1 MSADLRVDDAHPRL
15 DERAP
20 TRRRATST
28 ISVPALLAATS
39 FVLYGALTWS
49 LYIRRM
55 ANWDS
60 AVLGQAVDGYAHL
73 SAPIAN
79 TLGPGANQLGD
90 HFSPILAVLAPLYRV
105 APHML
110 TLQLVQILLVSAS
123 VYILSRAAIRTL
135 GPAQGA
141 IIGAAYMLSFGVQS
155 GVNEGFHELAFAAF
169 FLTIVGERYLARSY
183 SSAALWALPLLL
195 VKEDMGPVVAVF
207 AFVLLLRGARRV
219 GAALLGVA
227 AVHTLLTTLIL
238 IPAMNTREQYDFF
251 SLALD
256 GTGKPDAGVL
266 DLLATTADPVRWV
279 AVVLSVLVTGAL
291 CCRSPF
297 LLLAL
302 PLFAERILAPWA
314 YYWGPF
320 GHYNLPA
327 MTIVFIAAI
336 EGLSRLSRSDDA
348 LHRRI
353 AAGGAILGLV
363 TSVAMLPWFALGE
376 LSSASA
382 WRADERA
389 RAIEELTERIPD
401 GASVQADRTLA
412 AYLFADH
419 NLYTFEMP
427 HAPRPTGAGIPTDY
441 IAIDGE
447 GWGDE
452 PPQPIPYARSLYPAE
467 NYDVV
472 YQHDVITLH
481 KRVTG

>member
-1 MSADLRVDDAHPRL
+1 
-15 DERAP
+15 
-20 TRRRATST
+20 
-28 ISVPALLAATS
+28 LAATS
-39 FVLYGALTWS
+39 FVLYGALTVS

-90 HFSPILAVLAPLYRV
+90 HFSPILAVLAPLYRL

-110 TLQLVQILLVSAS
+110 TLQLAQILLVSAS
-123 VYILSRAAIRTL
+123 VYVLSRAAVRML
-135 GPAQGA
+135 GPLKGG
-141 IIGAAYMLSFGVQS
+141 ILGAAYMLSFGLQS

-169 FLTIVGERYLARSY
+169 FLTMVGDRYLARSY
-183 SSAALWALPLLL
+183 TSAALWALPLLL

-207 AFVLLLRGARRV
+207 AVVLILRGERRI
-219 GAALLGVA
+219 GAGLLGVA
-227 AVHTLLTTLIL
+227 AVTTLLTTLVL
-238 IPAMNTREQYDFF
+238 VPALNSREQYDFF

-256 GTGKPDAGVL
+256 GTGQPDAGLL
-266 DLLATTADPVRWV
+266 DLLGTAADPVRWV

-320 GHYNLPA
+320 GHYNLVA

-336 EGLSRLSRSDDA
+336 EGLSRMSQSEDA
-348 LHRRI
+348 LQRRV
-353 AAGGAILGLV
+353 AAGGAILGLM
-363 TSVAMLPWFALGE
+363 TSIAMLPWFALAE
-376 LSSASA
+376 LGSASA
-382 WRADERA
+382 WQPDERA
-389 RAIEELTERIPD
+389 RAIEELTQRIPE

-412 AYLFADH
+412 AFLFADH
-419 NLYTFEMP
+419 DLYTFEMP
-427 HAPRPTGAGIPTDY
+427 NAPRPTGAGIPTEY

-452 PPQPIPYARSLYPAE
+452 PPQPIPYARSLYPSE
-467 NYDVV
+467 TYVVV
-472 YQHDVITLH
+472 YQHDVITLL